1 MPKSGTK
8 STRTMGDWVSLAL
21 GVVTSGMVLLA
32 LTMVFFYAPP
42 EKVMGIVYKIFYFHV
57 PSAIVMGVFFF
68 LCAIASLGYLMSEDS
83 RLDAFAVTCAEL
95 AILFGLIVLISGPLW
110 ARKAWGTWWTW
121 EPRLAITLI
130 TVFIYIAYLA
140 VRGYGTDAS
149 MGRRMAAGIGMLGA
163 PAYYFIK
170 IAVEKWG
177 GNHPKNVVYGKS
189 EGLEDAVIA
198 NTFFVSLAA
207 VALLA
212 IWIFWVRFT
221 LHRMRDKVEGLR
233 VEMDE
238 MDLLDR

>member
-1 MPKSGTK
+1 MAAGERIAG
-8 STRTMGDWVSLAL
+8 RTTGDWISLGL
-21 GVVTSGMVLLA
+21 GVLAVGMTLTA
-32 LTMVFFYAPP
+32 LCMIFFYAPP
-42 EKVMGIVYKIFYFHV
+42 EKTMGIVYKIFYFHV
-57 PSAIVMGVFFF
+57 PSAIVMGGLFF
-68 LCAIASLGYLMSEDS
+68 LCAIASLGYLMSDDS
-83 RLDAFAVTCAEL
+83 RMDAFAVTCAEL
-95 AILFGLIVLISGPLW
+95 AIIFGVIVLLTGPLW

-130 TVFIYIAYLA
+130 TVFIYVAYLA
-140 VRGYGTDAS
+140 VRSYGTDAM

-170 IAVEKWG
+170 IAVQKWG

-198 NTFFVSLAA
+198 NTFFVSLVA

-221 LHRMRDKVEGLR
+221 FHRMRDKIDALR

-238 MDLLDR
+238 LDLLDR